1 MGEKYLIDMKNLK
14 RDAMLFAIIALVFCL
29 GRLSIYFIFS
39 EFEESRITLAWI
51 KRSLQFDFMSAAY
64 FILPTA
70 VITIAGMFSGREF
83 LRLKK
88 TYAVFAIM
96 VAASLAVL
104 NACYFFEYK
113 SQFNFWI
120 FGIFFDDA
128 GAIFNT
134 IKEQYPESLMILGF
148 GAFFAALVFF
158 VNAIFGKKSEKS
170 ERLPL
175 KKSVLFCAAYAF
187 LLFVLLRGVRISG
200 RPLQVRDIAVTADE
214 HMNNL
219 IPTSAYCLKEEVFRF
234 LTAKLSGG
242 LKNFNAREKDLP
254 HFLNSV
260 FGGEFKTIDEP
271 LKRVSKGALIERP
284 SRIFVIICESHSAWP
299 LIEDLPD
306 YNIIPNTK
314 KLLENSVFSR
324 RSFPS
329 GNGTMAT
336 VSSIISGIPY
346 CGISVEG
353 VLKKTDDFAF
363 AKFMKRLGYSSTF
376 YYGGQSTWLR
386 LGEFASFMGFDR
398 VVGGEKM
405 GDVFGTVEWGVR
417 DRDLFEF
424 IEKSEIPENSFNM
437 VLTVSNHQPYD
448 VDLKAE
454 NCPAVLKSEDDNKI
468 WHAWYTDKYLGIF
481 IEKMLKKYP
490 DSIFVIT
497 GDHPSRYKP
506 EKIRKIDEF
515 DHVVP
520 IIFAGRG
527 VQDIAFEKDFA
538 KHLDIFPT
546 LVEMIAPKGFEY
558 KTWGE
563 SMFEKSRKVP
573 PLYVK
578 AIVSDGKIIGLSSS
592 DCPEKMRELARKYHA
607 LAYYRSK
614 NSKELP
620 KEK

>member
-1 MGEKYLIDMKNLK
+1 MKNFK
-14 RDAMLFAIIALVFCL
+14 RDAVLFALIALIFCA

-39 EFEESRITLAWI
+39 EFEDSYVSFAWI
-51 KRSLQFDFMSAAY
+51 KRCLQFDLMTAAY
-64 FILPTA
+64 FILPSA
-70 VITIAGMFSGREF
+70 FLTIAGAFSGREF
-83 LRLKK
+83 LGPKK
-88 TYAVFAIM
+88 IYAVFAIV
-96 VAASLAVL
+96 VATLLAVV

-120 FGIFFDDA
+120 FGVFVDDA

-158 VNAIFGKKSEKS
+158 VNAVFGKKSEKS

-175 KKSVLFCAAYAF
+175 KKSVLFCAAYVF

-219 IPTSAYCLKEEVFRF
+219 IPTSAYCLKEEIFKF
-234 LTAKLSGG
+234 LTAKFSGG
-242 LKNFNAREKDLP
+242 LKNFNAKEKDLP

-260 FGGEFKTIDEP
+260 FRGEFKTIDEP
-271 LKRVSKGALIERP
+271 LKRVSKGAMIERP

-299 LIEDLPD
+299 LIENLPD

-314 KLLENSVFSR
+314 KMLKNSVFSKR
-324 RSFPS
+324 AFPS

-336 VSSIISGIPY
+336 VSSIISGIPDS
-346 CGISVEG
+346 GISVEG

-363 AKFMKRLGYSSTF
+363 AKFMKRLGYSSVF
-376 YYGGQSTWLR
+376 YYGGQSTWLG
-386 LGEFASFMGFDR
+386 LGEFASFMGFDK

-417 DRDLFEF
+417 DKDLFEF
-424 IEKSEIPENSFNM
+424 IEKSEISENSFNM
-437 VLTVSNHQPYD
+437 ILTVSNHQPYD
-448 VDLKAE
+448 VDLKKE
-454 NCPAVLKSEDDNKI
+454 GCPAVLKGEEDNKI

-490 DSIFVIT
+490 DSVFVIT

-506 EKIRKIDEF
+506 EKIKRFDEL

-520 IIFAGRG
+520 IIFVGRG
-527 VQDIAFEKDFA
+527 IEKIAFEKDFA

-546 LVEMIAPKGFEY
+546 LVEMVSQKGFEY

-563 SMFEKSRKVP
+563 SMFEKSRQVP

-578 AIVSDGKIIGLSSS
+578 AIVSNGKIVSLNSRELPG
-592 DCPEKMRELARKYHA
+592 EMRELARRYHA
-607 LAYYRSK
+607 LAYYRSRNGEK
-614 NSKELP
+614 LP
-620 KEK
+620 EKK

>member
-1 MGEKYLIDMKNLK
+1 
-14 RDAMLFAIIALVFCL
+14 
-29 GRLSIYFIFS
+29 
-39 EFEESRITLAWI
+39 
-51 KRSLQFDFMSAAY
+51 
-64 FILPTA
+64 
-70 VITIAGMFSGREF
+70 
-83 LRLKK
+83 
-88 TYAVFAIM
+88 
-96 VAASLAVL
+96 
-104 NACYFFEYK
+104 
-113 SQFNFWI
+113 
-120 FGIFFDDA
+120 
-128 GAIFNT
+128 
-134 IKEQYPESLMILGF
+134 
-148 GAFFAALVFF
+148 
-158 VNAIFGKKSEKS
+158 
-170 ERLPL
+170 
-175 KKSVLFCAAYAF
+175 
-187 LLFVLLRGVRISG
+187 
-200 RPLQVRDIAVTADE
+200 
-214 HMNNL
+214 MNNL

-306 YNIIPNTK
+306 YDIIPNTK

-490 DSIFVIT
+490 DSIFVVT

-592 DCPEKMRELARKYHA
+592 DCPEKMRELARRYHA

-614 NSKELP
+614 NSEELP